1 MGLIY
6 EIEICDKF
14 YVGSTKYDL
23 EYRKKRHE
31 RNCFIY
37 KKRSPNRKLYVYWRS
52 NGLEKAKFTVI
63 ENNIENEN
71 LRKTEQKWINIYK
84 EQNKS
89 ILNARNEIR

>member
-23 EYRKKRHE
+23 IYRKKRHE
-31 RNCFIY
+31 RNCFTS
-37 KKRSPNRKLYVYWRS
+37 KKRSPNRKLYVHWRN
-52 NGLEKAKFTVI
+52 NGLQNAIFRVI
-63 ENNIENEN
+63 ENDIENEN

-84 EQNKS
+84 EQNNS